1 MSAVYDDP
9 LVQEAKSEFEAAEV
23 LLSAGQEKLA
33 WAEKVL
39 QDVDPDDQEAHASAE
54 DELAKARNL
63 LAAIQERWEDA
74 QMHLEDMLARYY
86 RSVRT

>member
-1 MSAVYDDP
+1 VGTVYDDP

-23 LLSAGQEKLA
+23 LLAAGQEKLA
-33 WAEKVL
+33 WAEKAL
-39 QDVDPDDQEAHASAE
+39 QDADPDDQEAHAAAE

-74 QMHLEDMLARYY
+74 QIQLEDAMDAHY